1 MQSINRN
8 RVSRRTEPPRGPGSA
23 VRRGGLVAV
32 IARSCSLRRAS
43 IAGLVAGLVAGG
55 VLLFHPL
62 GVPAMPAS
70 GGSAIAGAS
79 VPDAATA
86 PPLPRMAGR
95 QSSPLQRAVR
105 LIATPSTLPA
115 AGGLVRLHARVRG
128 ATRCRFSSAG
138 ALRQLPSTRRCGS
151 GRATVLVRV
160 PRNRT
165 ATPRRYVLSL
175 TVNAAD
181 GTRRT
186 VRDVVV
192 VRRRPAS
199 GSGPG
204 VTRSSGVNTRQSSGQ
219 ATGAPVGSNGQA
231 GTAGLPAP
239 PVVTSQP
246 ANESVAANAPVVFS
260 AAASGNPTPAVQWQ
274 VSANGGGTWVNTRA
288 AFNASASENGY
299 EYRSVFTNQAGS
311 ATSNVVTLTVLPMS
325 TTNFAG
331 YIAYAAPGQS
341 FSAVSASWTVPT
353 VTCQPGE
360 TSWAAQ
366 WPGIGD
372 NTTVQQD
379 GTETDCFNG
388 APTYWAWYE
397 MYGDPQDVHGGYA
410 VPLPGSTYP
419 VAPGDQMSGSVSF
432 DGSNWLLALS
442 DATRS
447 WSFQVSIASP
457 SQPLSQGSAEWM
469 VEDPNG
475 CSPQCAVFAHSSAV
489 QFTNATAT
497 ANGLAGPLSSFP
509 LTAMQIQQ
517 GSALLATV
525 GPLQSGSGFAVT
537 GLSG

>member
-1 MQSINRN
+1 M
-8 RVSRRTEPPRGPGSA
+8 
-23 VRRGGLVAV
+23 
-32 IARSCSLRRAS
+32 
-43 IAGLVAGLVAGG
+43 GLVAGG
-55 VLLFHPL
+55 GLLFHPL
-62 GVPAMPAS
+62 GAPAIPAS
-70 GGSAIAGAS
+70 GGSAIAGAE
-79 VPDAATA
+79 VRHDAA
-86 PPLPRMAGR
+86 PPPPAPRMAGR
-95 QSSPLQRAVR
+95 QSTRVQRAVR

-115 AGGLVRLHARVRG
+115 AGGLVRLRARVRG

-138 ALRQLPSTRRCGS
+138 TLRQLPSTRRCGS
-151 GRATVLVRV
+151 GRATLLVRV

-165 ATPRRYVLSL
+165 AAPRRYVLTL
-175 TVNAAD
+175 TVNRAG

-186 VRDVVV
+186 VRDVIV
-192 VRRRPAS
+192 VRRRARS
-199 GSGPG
+199 GSGSSSG
-204 VTRSSGVNTRQSSGQ
+204 VTRPSGVHTRSAGSSSGQ
-219 ATGAPVGSNGQA
+219 SPGSLLGGLSNGQA
-231 GTAGLPAP
+231 GSSDAAAP
-239 PVVTSQP
+239 IVTSQP
-246 ANESVAANAPVVFS
+246 VNQSVAANAPVVFT

-274 VSANGGGTWVNTRA
+274 VSTDGGATWLNTRPT
-288 AFNASASENGY
+288 FNASASENGY
-299 EYRSVFTNQAGS
+299 EYRSVFANQAGS
-311 ATSNVVTLTVLPMS
+311 ATSNVATLTVLPMS

-341 FSAVSASWTVPT
+341 FSAVSASWTVPA

-388 APTYWAWYE
+388 TPAYWAWYE

-432 DGSNWLLALS
+432 DGSNWLLELA
-442 DATRS
+442 DTTRS
-447 WSFQVSIASP
+447 WTFQVSIASP

-475 CSPQCAVFAHSSAV
+475 CSPQCDVLAHSSPV

-509 LTAMQIQQ
+509 LTGMQIEQ

-525 GPLQSGSGFAVT
+525 GPLQSGNGFTVT
-537 GLSG
+537 RAAG

>member
-1 MQSINRN
+1 VLRRSSPAAFAALLLAAGALLALSISAGADRG
-8 RVSRRTEPPRGPGSA
+8 PRGTGLA
-23 VRRGGLVAV
+23 VVPTV
-32 IARSCSLRRAS
+32 HAS
-43 IAGLVAGLVAGG
+43 T
-55 VLLFHPL
+55 
-62 GVPAMPAS
+62 
-70 GGSAIAGAS
+70 
-79 VPDAATA
+79 DA
-86 PPLPRMAGR
+86 PPPAPSMARR
-95 QSSPLQRAVR
+95 QSSRVQRGVR

-115 AGGLVRLHARVRG
+115 AGGLVRLHARVPS
-128 ATRCRFSSAG
+128 AVRCRFSSAST
-138 ALRQLPSTRRCGS
+138 LRQLPSTRRCGS
-151 GRATVLVRV
+151 GRATVLVSV

-165 ATPRRYVLSL
+165 AAPRRYVLSL
-175 TVNAAD
+175 TVNGAD

-192 VRRRPAS
+192 VRRRARS

-204 VTRSSGVNTRQSSGQ
+204 VTRSSGVNTQSAESNSGQ
-219 ATGAPVGSNGQA
+219 STGNLLGGLSNGQA
-231 GTAGLPAP
+231 GSPNLPAA

-246 ANESVAANAPVVFS
+246 ANESVAPNAAVLFT
-260 AAASGNPTPAVQWQ
+260 AAASGNPAPAVQWQ
-274 VSANGGGTWVNTRA
+274 VSTNGGATWVNTRS

-311 ATSNVVTLTVLPMS
+311 ATSNVVTLTVLPTS

-341 FSAVSASWTVPT
+341 FSAVSANWTVPT
-353 VTCQPGE
+353 VTCQTGE

-372 NTTVQQD
+372 DTTVQQD

-397 MYGDPQDVHGGYA
+397 MYGDPQDVNGGYA
-410 VPLPGSTYP
+410 VPLPGSAYP

-432 DGSNWLLALS
+432 DGSNWLLVLA
-442 DATRS
+442 DATKN
-447 WSFQVSIASP
+447 WKFQISIPSP

-475 CSPQCAVFAHSSAV
+475 CTPQCEVLAHSSAV

-497 ANGLAGPLSSFP
+497 ANGLAGPLSTFP

-517 GSALLATV
+517 SSALLATV
-525 GPLQSGSGFAVT
+525 GPLQSGTGFTVT
-537 GLSG
+537 RLAG